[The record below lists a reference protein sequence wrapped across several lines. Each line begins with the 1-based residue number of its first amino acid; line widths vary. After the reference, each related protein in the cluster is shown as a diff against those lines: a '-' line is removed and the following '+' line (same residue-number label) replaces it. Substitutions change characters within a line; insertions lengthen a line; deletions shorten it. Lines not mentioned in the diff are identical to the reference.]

1 MGFSYSSFFNFPYVI
16 SKHLPFPSFMMGIAF
31 NSFFTIP
38 YTLGELFWS
47 SPALLYSQLD
57 SCLFAAIEY
66 VEESKRTLVGNI
78 GLALALTMS
87 GVYQPWLV
95 KALGDW
101 KIFNWVLFAQMALV
115 VFTPLIMP
123 ESCR

>member
-1 MGFSYSSFFNFPYVI
+1 MYVI
-16 SKHLPFPSFMMGIAF
+16 SKHLPIPSFMMGIAY

-38 YTLGELFWS
+38 YTLGELVWP

-101 KIFNWVLFAQMALV
+101 KIFNWILFAQMALV
-115 VFTPLIMP
+115 IFTPVIMP

>member
-1 MGFSYSSFFNFPYVI
+1 
-16 SKHLPFPSFMMGIAF
+16 MMGIAY

-38 YTLGELFWS
+38 YTLGELFWP

-66 VEESKRTLVGNI
+66 VEESKRTLVRNI

-101 KIFNWVLFAQMALV
+101 KIFNWIHFRADG
-115 VFTPLIMP
+115 
-123 ESCR
+123 SCGFHSSDHARILQVKYF